1 VKIRLEGTKQ
11 EIDWLV
17 ELLAKTYS
25 ITKPMKVNTG
35 FWRKLDM
42 ENLRFG
48 EKYISLY
55 LPKTLKVGAK
65 SIS

>member
-1 VKIRLEGTKQ
+1 
-11 EIDWLV
+11 V
-17 ELLAKTYS
+17 ESLAKTYS
-25 ITKPMKVNTG
+25 ITKPMKVSTG